1 MENNVKNQNTTAETL
16 NQSETNL
23 FDVKSEKE
31 DFQEDETETPIL
43 TREIKSTLTTPYD
56 ELQMSPQKDLNYKLI
71 RYDMTFSG
79 EDAKYNWKVYHTPK
93 EVRKHINKIY
103 KKIVNGEYVVTKSIH
118 PSIIQ
123 LKKDQDVIN
132 NLNNVN
138 DFYLQ
143 LFNEPKVQNDPL
155 LKNFFGISGTSFLKQ
170 NGGVKPLEGWS
181 EKKVDKHCCR
191 KCFMVCCPCCE
202 LICFKHYNKRWV
214 VVNDDHLF
222 YLNDPEMRE
231 GKIVYFFD
239 KNMKIENDG
248 SDGLKIRNA
257 QMRLNLKYKNFF
269 EKEYWRTELERRKN
283 NVALLQANKYN
294 AYTNMKRYNVCQWFA
309 DGKDYFED
317 LYKRLMDA
325 KYSIYITDWWMSPEV
340 FLRRPVYEKEYIDMA
355 EKKMITRNFG
365 PNMTRLMDV
374 LDYKARQGV
383 QVYIMVYYECKL
395 ALTLNSEHTE
405 DAFKQINPNIKVTR
419 HPSEA
424 TTLLWSHHEKLV
436 IIDQM
441 IGYVGGL
448 DLCWGRYDN
457 LQHPIYEGPN
467 AQGVYEF
474 PLIDYSNARIC
485 DFDKVQNYWI
495 ESVPRKDT
503 CRMPWHD
510 VHSRIIGPAVSD
522 IARHF
527 IERWNHANFADRKS
541 RGLTSFSQSVQFSQN
556 KFNFWEKFTE
566 VLKKKNI
573 RIQQRKSIEDPFGKL
588 KSTAT
593 IDPEAIKIGGA
604 ENKKLQEEFMKG
616 KKKIDDD
623 HLFVRDDSKSIS
635 TANTKPSYYS
645 KLVKSMGKMGTQ
657 AMAID
662 QEYEIANT
670 EMYSD
675 YFKKGCKMASVQVLR
690 SASEWSAGLREP
702 EKSILQGY
710 YELIENAKHYIY
722 IENQF
727 FVSKSWTDKERK
739 DCSHS
744 VSDIVQNE
752 IAYYLRKRIEK
763 AYANKENFKVYVF
776 LPLLPGFAG
785 EPEESATLQIIV
797 KHTYAGICKNHG
809 LSLIEQLSKIM
820 GNKWTNYIGFYSLRN
835 HALVNGVP
843 KTEIIYIHSKL
854 MIVDDTKVLLGSANI
869 NDRSMIGTRDSEFAV
884 IIKENKEVIYQ
895 KTGRN
900 FIMDGKNYL
909 GANFAAGFRRALMGE
924 HLGISPEDPILDDPV
939 SNSLFNFMK
948 KRANTNTLVYRNIF
962 GCYPDDTYTSFE
974 KLKYAQTKKQQEEP
988 RIFLNYYN
996 NAKDQIK
1003 GHIVEYP
1010 LLFLKDEELGK
1021 IFFSVENLVPEYN
1034 FT

>member
-170 NGGVKPLEGWS
+170 NGGVKPFEGWS

-355 EKKMITRNFG
+355 EKKMITRI
-365 PNMTRLMDV
+365 
-374 LDYKARQGV
+374 A
-383 QVYIMVYYECKL
+383 
-395 ALTLNSEHTE
+395 
-405 DAFKQINPNIKVTR
+405 
-419 HPSEA
+419 
-424 TTLLWSHHEKLV
+424 EK
-436 IIDQM
+436 
-441 IGYVGGL
+441 
-448 DLCWGRYDN
+448 
-457 LQHPIYEGPN
+457 
-467 AQGVYEF
+467 
-474 PLIDYSNARIC
+474 
-485 DFDKVQNYWI
+485 
-495 ESVPRKDT
+495 
-503 CRMPWHD
+503 
-510 VHSRIIGPAVSD
+510 
-522 IARHF
+522 
-527 IERWNHANFADRKS
+527 
-541 RGLTSFSQSVQFSQN
+541 
-556 KFNFWEKFTE
+556 
-566 VLKKKNI
+566 
-573 RIQQRKSIEDPFGKL
+573 
-588 KSTAT
+588 
-593 IDPEAIKIGGA
+593 
-604 ENKKLQEEFMKG
+604 
-616 KKKIDDD
+616 
-623 HLFVRDDSKSIS
+623 
-635 TANTKPSYYS
+635 
-645 KLVKSMGKMGTQ
+645 
-657 AMAID
+657 
-662 QEYEIANT
+662 
-670 EMYSD
+670 
-675 YFKKGCKMASVQVLR
+675 
-690 SASEWSAGLREP
+690 
-702 EKSILQGY
+702 
-710 YELIENAKHYIY
+710 
-722 IENQF
+722 
-727 FVSKSWTDKERK
+727 KE
-739 DCSHS
+739 
-744 VSDIVQNE
+744 
-752 IAYYLRKRIEK
+752 
-763 AYANKENFKVYVF
+763 
-776 LPLLPGFAG
+776 
-785 EPEESATLQIIV
+785 
-797 KHTYAGICKNHG
+797 
-809 LSLIEQLSKIM
+809 
-820 GNKWTNYIGFYSLRN
+820 
-835 HALVNGVP
+835 
-843 KTEIIYIHSKL
+843 
-854 MIVDDTKVLLGSANI
+854 
-869 NDRSMIGTRDSEFAV
+869 
-884 IIKENKEVIYQ
+884 
-895 KTGRN
+895 
-900 FIMDGKNYL
+900 
-909 GANFAAGFRRALMGE
+909 
-924 HLGISPEDPILDDPV
+924 
-939 SNSLFNFMK
+939 
-948 KRANTNTLVYRNIF
+948 
-962 GCYPDDTYTSFE
+962 
-974 KLKYAQTKKQQEEP
+974 
-988 RIFLNYYN
+988 
-996 NAKDQIK
+996 
-1003 GHIVEYP
+1003 
-1010 LLFLKDEELGK
+1010 
-1021 IFFSVENLVPEYN
+1021 
-1034 FT
+1034 